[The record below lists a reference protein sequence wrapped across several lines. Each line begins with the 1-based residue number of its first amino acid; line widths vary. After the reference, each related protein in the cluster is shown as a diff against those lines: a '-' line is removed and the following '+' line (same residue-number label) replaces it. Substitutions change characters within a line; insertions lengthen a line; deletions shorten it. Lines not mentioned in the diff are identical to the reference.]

1 MFLIS
6 LPRETVHSPLAVF
19 EHLYSDTWP
28 EKKILLCYFSY
39 VEIIC
44 VNKQMYAVLLR
55 CLFCHQYF
63 NWESNYDWEELH
75 ETYAS
80 CPSERN
86 TTMQQLFLHIITF
99 VHLFVILLRT
109 DICFET
115 SLFCM
120 NVWYTCLQISLSY
133 YDFFSYFF
141 YRSLLS
147 KVHHF
152 RISWPQNTSIVFMK
166 GALSR
171 CFVNTLYKESVC
183 FGPCRRSTKHSL
195 F

>member
-1 MFLIS
+1 MFLIT
-6 LPRETVHSPLAVF
+6 LPRETVHGPLA
-19 EHLYSDTWP
+19 
-28 EKKILLCYFSY
+28 LLNTSMVIRGQKRKFFCATSPMWRSS
-39 VEIIC
+39 VST
-44 VNKQMYAVLLR
+44 NKCMLCCCGAY
-55 CLFCHQYF
+55 FCHQYF
-63 NWESNYDWEELH
+63 NWESYYDWEELH

-109 DICFET
+109 DICFGT

-133 YDFFSYFF
+133 YDFFF
-141 YRSLLS
+141 YRSLPS

-152 RISWPQNTSIVFMK
+152 SYNKNFT
-166 GALSR
+166 A
-171 CFVNTLYKESVC
+171 TEYKYCIYES
-183 FGPCRRSTKHSL
+183 STV
-195 F
+195 